1 MSDLVHLLDPISPDA
16 FAREYWERRPL
27 LVERNDPTYYETLLT
42 LANVDDILSTS
53 SAHSGQLQAVRDGK
67 GRPLAKNTSGL
78 GGTFAEA
85 WYDEYRAGSTIVLQA
100 LHERW
105 PPLRRLCQALAAE
118 FSSGFQ
124 VNVYVTPPGAQGLS
138 THFDT
143 HDVFVVQIAGSKR
156 WRVFDRTIELPL
168 HGQAHEGGTPD
179 SSMLLHDVRLT
190 AGSLLYLPRGYPHDA
205 TSSDTVSVHLA
216 VGALTV
222 TWASTII
229 GAVERAIDADARYRA
244 SLPPGFA
251 AGGEPRQRAE
261 ADLAALLRDL
271 LARIDPAVAID
282 DAARRVEHALPV
294 DLTGHLLD
302 LEHEMR
308 LDLQT
313 PLRVRLESRPRL
325 VHDNGTVAVQFHGK
339 RVAMPAY
346 AGPLLQFMLTHEHFR
361 GADLPDAVD
370 DAGKLVVARRLLHE
384 GLLTRC

>member
-1 MSDLVHLLDPISPDA
+1 MHLLDPISPDA

-156 WRVFDRTIELPL
+156 WRVFDRTIELPP
-168 HGQAHEGGTPD
+168 HGQAP
-179 SSMLLHDVRLT
+179 VRMQARMPG
-190 AGSLLYLPRGYPHDA
+190 AGRGNNIVWGDMDP
-205 TSSDTVSVHLA
+205 
-216 VGALTV
+216 
-222 TWASTII
+222 
-229 GAVERAIDADARYRA
+229 RA
-244 SLPPGFA
+244 SIRIL
-251 AGGEPRQRAE
+251 
-261 ADLAALLRDL
+261 DRDPED
-271 LARIDPAVAID
+271 RVIRVDFDPKDPI
-282 DAARRVEHALPV
+282 HP
-294 DLTGHLLD
+294 
-302 LEHEMR
+302 
-308 LDLQT
+308 
-313 PLRVRLESRPRL
+313 
-325 VHDNGTVAVQFHGK
+325 
-339 RVAMPAY
+339 
-346 AGPLLQFMLTHEHFR
+346 
-361 GADLPDAVD
+361 
-370 DAGKLVVARRLLHE
+370 
-384 GLLTRC
+384 